1 MCFSLFK
8 SGKYTLTSNFC
19 TTGSLKSDQCF
30 LGIIVTG
37 ISCVQCLKLFPE
49 AYAGPSNAGA
59 VVDITS
65 EQSSISKDRHGE
77 LCFLVS
83 LSFKDL
89 D

>member
-1 MCFSLFK
+1 M
-8 SGKYTLTSNFC
+8 
-19 TTGSLKSDQCF
+19 
-30 LGIIVTG
+30 
-37 ISCVQCLKLFPE
+37 QCLKLFPE
-49 AYAGPSNAGA
+49 AYVGPSNAGA
-59 VVDITS
+59 VVAITS